1 MAATGKIKIRN
12 FFIKWLTEEREK
24 PRIFP
29 LSSFDRLQHE
39 IKPCDV
45 LLVEGRSRVS
55 RIIKLITQSNWSHAM
70 LYLGR
75 IHDIADKDAR
85 DHLLTFFN
93 CDPSEQ
99 LVIES
104 MLGKGIIVTLLKKY
118 QQDHIRICRP
128 IGISHKDAQAVLNYA
143 ISKLGLLYGAR
154 EIFDLARFLFPWG
167 IVPRRWHS
175 SLFTHDA
182 SDTLRESCSSLIAE
196 AFQAV
201 DFPILP
207 VVKHSKSNTFELV
220 QRNPR
225 LYTPSDFDYSP
236 FFEII
241 KYPFMELVGHGNYRN
256 LPWNRDGM
264 LSDDKGELFIPAIDK
279 ATIADKENPSNPT
292 PHRHLDFYD

>member
-1 MAATGKIKIRN
+1 MVKKLKTKIRN
-12 FFIKWLTEEREK
+12 FAVKWLTEEHEK
-24 PRIFP
+24 PRSFP

-55 RIIKLITQSNWSHAM
+55 RIIKLITQSNWSHSM

-75 IHDIADKDAR
+75 IHDIENKEAR
-85 DHLLTFFN
+85 EYLLTFFQ
-93 CDPSEQ
+93 CEPSEQ

-118 QQDHIRICRP
+118 HQDHIRICRP
-128 IGISHKDAQAVLNYA
+128 IGISHKDAQAVLKYA

-154 EIFDLARFLFPWG
+154 EIIDLARFLFPWT
-167 IVPRRWHS
+167 IVPRRWRS
-175 SLFTHDA
+175 SLFNHDT
-182 SDTLRESCSSLIAE
+182 SDTIRESCSSLIAE

-207 VVKHSKSNTFELV
+207 VVKLHKGSIELV

-241 KYPFMELVGHGNYRN
+241 KYPFLELLGQGNYRN
-256 LPWNRDGM
+256 LPWNRDGV
-264 LSDDKGELFIPAIDK
+264 LSEDNGKLYIPTIDK
-279 ATIADKENPSNPT
+279 ATLVDDEGSPTQTNP
-292 PHRHLDFYD
+292 RHLDFYD